1 MEKKLCKINVGGV
14 EYAFAVNL
22 SVGAQASIAARRA
35 DLCNGYYSQMIK
47 SEDDG
52 EFLAAAN
59 IRKICDFDARIVNPP
74 EGFAGFANVD
84 QETLDALWK
93 EWTEKSGLF
102 RVANGE
108 SNSGTSGSEDGDGGG
123 S

>member
-1 MEKKLCKINVGGV
+1 MENKILKIEHEGV

-22 SVGAQASIAARRA
+22 SVGAKAAIAARRA
-35 DLCNGYYSQMIK
+35 DLCHGYYSQMIK

-74 EGFAGFANVD
+74 QGFSGFATVD

-102 RVANGE
+102 LVPNGQPGAGKGE
-108 SNSGTSGSEDGDGGG
+108 GEGGAG
-123 S
+123 K